1 MKNTITHTILIG
13 ILALA
18 MLSCGADSENAASN
32 QTPVQFVAADP
43 PSGSTLFSNATLTVS
58 FDGVPK
64 NLRATQGT
72 VSSVART
79 VTISGPFTIGE
90 LHLILIWEDGTRTLT
105 YTVKPVPVKF
115 VSVEPAAGSVL
126 SPDATVTVSFDGVP
140 KNLRVTPGK
149 VQVAGTTAT
158 ISGPFRRGQFN
169 LAMKWESGAHTLGYT
184 VEVAVPEGMVLITEG
199 EFEMGSDAA
208 EASVDEQPVHT
219 VYTDAF
225 YIDAHEVTVAAYR
238 QFVQET
244 GHRAPD
250 WNEVARY
257 SPTDEHPIVLVS
269 WHDAMTYAKWA
280 DKRLPTE
287 AEWEKAARGGHIQQS
302 YPWGNAAPDGTQCN
316 FADKNLARYW
326 WADKDADDGH
336 AYTAPVEDYQE
347 NEYGLYNM
355 AGNVW
360 EWCLDEYDPSF
371 YGVSA
376 DANPVSGVAT
386 LEEIMETFSSV
397 QSMRVLRGGSWL
409 VNSQAVRNAVR
420 FRLHPSR
427 SSNNI
432 GFRCAKDVSF

>member
-1 MKNTITHTILIG
+1 MKNTITHSILIG
-13 ILALA
+13 TLALA
-18 MLSCGADSENAASN
+18 ILSCGGDSANVTRDLAPA
-32 QTPVQFVAADP
+32 QFVAANP
-43 PSGSTLFSNATLTVS
+43 PGGSTLLSNAILTIS

-64 NLRATQGT
+64 NLRVTQGT
-72 VSSVART
+72 VSSVNQT
-79 VTISGPFTIGE
+79 VTISGPFTIGL
-90 LHLILIWEDGTRTLT
+90 LHLTLIWEGGTRTLI

-115 VSVEPAAGSVL
+115 VSVKPPAGSSL
-126 SPDATVTVSFDGVP
+126 LPDATLTVLFDGVP
-140 KNLRVTPGK
+140 KHLRVTLGE
-149 VQVAGTTAT
+149 VRVAGTTAT
-158 ISGPFRRGQFN
+158 ISGPFPRGPLN
-169 LAMKWESGAHTLGYT
+169 LAMKWQTGARTLDYT
-184 VEVAVPEGMVLITEG
+184 VEFAVPEGMVLITEG

-326 WADKDADDGH
+326 WADKDADDGY
-336 AYTAPVEDYQE
+336 AYTAPVEDYPE

-355 AGNVW
+355 VGNVW
-360 EWCLDEYDPSF
+360 EWCLDEYDPGF

-376 DANPVSGVAT
+376 DANPASGIAT
-386 LEEIMETFSSV
+386 LEEIMEAFSSV

-420 FRLHPSR
+420 FRLHPSQ